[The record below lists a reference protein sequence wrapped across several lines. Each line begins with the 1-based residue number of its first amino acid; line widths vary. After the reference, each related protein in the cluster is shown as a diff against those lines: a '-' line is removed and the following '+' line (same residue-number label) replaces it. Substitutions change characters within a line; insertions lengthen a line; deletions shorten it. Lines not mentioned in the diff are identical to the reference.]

1 MFTLRSEIT
10 INTTTTS
17 EITSATTE
25 DQPPLTEGNTVT
37 RWLDGSSKNQVTDG
51 DKTKDQLREL
61 QNSAEK
67 ITNLY
72 NEAKEVIKGDKQI
85 ICTGCPRKN
94 APMLQKIS

>member
-1 MFTLRSEIT
+1 M
-10 INTTTTS
+10 
-17 EITSATTE
+17 
-25 DQPPLTEGNTVT
+25 
-37 RWLDGSSKNQVTDG
+37 TDG

-72 NEAKEVIKGDKQI
+72 NEDKEVIKGDKQI